1 MVCDYLGKSLVY
13 AIKYEN
19 KVKDCVSVFVYVCV
33 CACVVWVCMQG
44 VRDRNQRTQFSVT
57 EFEERN
63 WGCHGDRKEAYC

>member
-33 CACVVWVCMQG
+33 CLCCVGMYV
-44 VRDRNQRTQFSVT
+44 
-57 EFEERN
+57 
-63 WGCHGDRKEAYC
+63 GCA